1 MSGLHVLAWIVGLSL
16 TLCLLTAG
24 TFLLFRMIHA
34 WERRDDRRDRRDERD
49 LGRPNMEPK
58 R

>member
-1 MSGLHVLAWIVGLSL
+1 MLNLHILAWIVGIAL

-24 TFLLFRMIHA
+24 TFLVLRMLHA

-49 LGRPNMEPK
+49 LGRPTDESK
-58 R
+58 H

>member
-1 MSGLHVLAWIVGLSL
+1 MLGLHVLAWIVGLTL
-16 TLCLLTAG
+16 TLFLLTAG
-24 TFLLFRMIHA
+24 TVLVFRMIHA

-49 LGRPNMEPK
+49 WGRPTGEPK